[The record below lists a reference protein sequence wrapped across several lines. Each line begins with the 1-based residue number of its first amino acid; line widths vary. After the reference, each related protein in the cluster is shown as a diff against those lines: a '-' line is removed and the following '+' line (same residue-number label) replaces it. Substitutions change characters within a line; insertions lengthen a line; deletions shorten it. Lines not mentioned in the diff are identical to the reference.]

1 MVLLFIAFYTSPFSW
16 KHFLLGLFVRS
27 LSTQLFFLV
36 FLLLLL
42 LSMIAFSYVGFLSLF
57 WVRLFFPQVF
67 PEPSSTQ
74 HFSWVVVFWAVC
86 RAWIRS
92 VVSFFSSGLFFGL
105 PVFRGSVHSN
115 FQGCFVI
122 LKKIILSRVCSKTF
136 LSLVI
141 LLISA
146 VQNASFFLFQLF
158 KRLSFQG
165 CFVILSSFFRV
176 CSKTFLSL
184 VIVLI

>member
-1 MVLLFIAFYTSPFSW
+1 VVLLFIAFYTSPFSS

-57 WVRLFFPQVF
+57 WVRLFFFRRFFLSHLP
-67 PEPSSTQ
+67 PST
-74 HFSWVVVFWAVC
+74 FLEWL
-86 RAWIRS
+86 
-92 VVSFFSSGLFFGL
+92 SSEQFAEL
-105 PVFRGSVHSN
+105 GSVQLLAFSVRVCSLA
-115 FQGCFVI
+115 FLSLGVPFTAIFRAVLLY
-122 LKKIILSRVCSKTF
+122 LKKILSRVCSKTF